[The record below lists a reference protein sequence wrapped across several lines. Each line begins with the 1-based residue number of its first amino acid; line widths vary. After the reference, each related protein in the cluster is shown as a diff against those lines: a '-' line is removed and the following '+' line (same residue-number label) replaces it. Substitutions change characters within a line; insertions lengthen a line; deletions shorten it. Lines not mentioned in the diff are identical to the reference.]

1 MITFANGKSYEQV
14 SVLGAVQSFQGQLRN
29 TLAIKFLASVI
40 TLAEA
45 TELYKDAEAL
55 KEISISETY
64 TEPGLDSEG
73 HAVNIER
80 TRGSVQLNFTL
91 PVELTLSSEKIS
103 PTESAEIITIKLAQ
117 KSALELAQ
125 ERQAVDITNIET
137 ALIELAEME
146 VTNNGKDL
154 C

>member
-1 MITFANGKSYEQV
+1 MITFANGKTYEQL

-29 TLAIKFLASVI
+29 TLAIKILASVI

-55 KEISISETY
+55 KEISITETY
-64 TEPGLDSEG
+64 NEPGLDSEG

-80 TRGSVQLNFTL
+80 TRGSVQLNFTI
-91 PVELTLSSEKIS
+91 PVELTLSTEKIS
-103 PTESAEIITIKLAQ
+103 PTESAEIITIKVAQ

-125 ERQAVDITNIET
+125 ERMAAELEVTQMAI
-137 ALIELAEME
+137 IELAAGGE
-146 VTNNGKDL
+146 
-154 C
+154 